1 MAPKKLASTLAVVA
15 ALAMPLAASAGET
28 PRGLWIKMK
37 CALCH
42 GEDGAGNTP
51 AGKQKGAPD
60 LRTEPFQKLKDD
72 ELLKPVA
79 EGHAG
84 MPALQTK
91 MSNDSKQMIVSYIRS
106 LAPKKEK

>member
-1 MAPKKLASTLAVVA
+1 MNSRRLASTLAVLAVA
-15 ALAMPLAASAGET
+15 AMPLVASAGET
-28 PRGLWIKMK
+28 PRGLWLKMK

-60 LRTEPFQKLKDD
+60 LRTEAIQKLKDE
-72 ELLKPVA
+72 ELLKPVIQ
-79 EGHAG
+79 GHAG
-84 MPALQTK
+84 MAPIQSK
-91 MSNDSKQMIVSYIRS
+91 MSEENKRFLVSYIRS

>member
-1 MAPKKLASTLAVVA
+1 MAPKKTAGTLA
-15 ALAMPLAASAGET
+15 ALAIALLPLTTASAET

-60 LRTEPFQKLKDD
+60 LRTEEVQKLSDD
-72 ELLKPVA
+72 ELIKPVV

-84 MPALQTK
+84 IPPMQVKVTREN
-91 MSNDSKQMIVSYIRS
+91 SNLLVTYIRS
-106 LAPKKEK
+106 LAPKKK

>member
-1 MAPKKLASTLAVVA
+1 MAPKKIVA
-15 ALAMPLAASAGET
+15 ALAVLAIASIPLTASAAET

-60 LRTEPFQKLKDD
+60 LRTEVVQNLTD
-72 ELLKPVA
+72 EELVKPVM

-84 MPALQTK
+84 IPPMQAKISRENSALL
-91 MSNDSKQMIVSYIRS
+91 VLYIRG
-106 LAPKKEK
+106 LAPKKK